1 MRNVLKIVKVDDNN
15 IYYVCDCGAIG
26 KCMIRPATNSPT
38 IVVNVA
44 CAMCN
49 QNDMVTLTQGC
60 VEGSDEPDI
69 SWAYI
74 ISNEVL

>member
-1 MRNVLKIVKVDDNN
+1 MLKIVKIEDNN
-15 IYYVCDCGAIG
+15 IYYNCDCGVIG
-26 KCMIRPATNSPT
+26 KCMIRPTNDSPT

-49 QNDMVTLTQGC
+49 QNDMVTLTQEC
-60 VEGSDEPDI
+60 VEEVDGPDI